1 MSNSDLAA
9 LLPHRGTAL
18 WLNAITQHDQ
28 QHITGEC
35 DWDCL
40 AELTQMHSAYLFEA
54 AAQLCAAHGALYAKH
69 STPTEAYIGKLSKLN
84 VYSHAVQTCTSVQ
97 IKAVQQSTN
106 EASALYQFSVTQQ
119 QQLLLDGNLL
129 LVLNHA

>member
-1 MSNSDLAA
+1 MSHSELTA

-28 QHITGEC
+28 QTITGEC

-40 AELTQMHSAYLFEA
+40 TELTQMHSAYFFEA
-54 AAQLCAAHGALYAKH
+54 ATQLCAAHGALYAKH
-69 STPTEAYIGKLSKLN
+69 STPSATYIGKLSKLK
-84 VYSHAVQTCTSVQ
+84 VYQQASSTGKPLQ
-97 IKAVQQSTN
+97 IKATQQSAN
-106 EASALYQFSVTQQ
+106 ELSAVYLFTVTQQ

>member
-1 MSNSDLAA
+1 MSHSELTA

-28 QHITGEC
+28 QTITGEC

-40 AELTQMHSAYLFEA
+40 SELTLRHSAYFFEA

-69 STPTEAYIGKLSKLN
+69 GAPAEAYIGKLSKLN
-84 VYSHAVQTCTSVQ
+84 VHQQAAQAGSTLQ

-106 EASALYQFSVTQQ
+106 AFSALYLFTITQQ